1 MGSGRGQA
9 PKALWGGY
17 RSGAGERRGDGHR
30 DGGNQEEGSR
40 VRELRGEFKVLITI
54 VKKQARRLRIR
65 DLLRKGSVLEV
76 TGMEPVK
83 II

>member
-1 MGSGRGQA
+1 MVREMGGT
-9 PKALWGGY
+9 K
-17 RSGAGERRGDGHR
+17 RRAAM
-30 DGGNQEEGSR
+30 

-65 DLLRKGSVLEV
+65 DLLRKGSVLGV
-76 TGMEPVK
+76 TGVEPVK